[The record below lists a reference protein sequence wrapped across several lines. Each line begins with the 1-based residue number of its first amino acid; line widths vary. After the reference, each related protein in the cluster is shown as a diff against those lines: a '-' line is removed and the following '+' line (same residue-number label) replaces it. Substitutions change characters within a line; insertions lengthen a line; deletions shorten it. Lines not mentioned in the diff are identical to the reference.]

1 MRILRI
7 AVAAALATG
16 IVVGGLVTLH
26 GGAATVTGLVE
37 VQGFSAHHAQSDS
50 CWDDPIHC
58 HPWFGAAT
66 GVIEGKDRITHR
78 VTAGRDPSA

>member
-16 IVVGGLVTLH
+16 TVVGGLVTLH
-26 GGAATVTGLVE
+26 GAPPAGAATVTGLVE

-50 CWDDPIHC
+50 CWDDPIRC
-58 HPWFGAAT
+58 LP
-66 GVIEGKDRITHR
+66 DL
-78 VTAGRDPSA
+78 P